1 MERNTVKD
9 NLLYTRHEQDQAAEI
24 PTWMGEMVPTVY
36 SLLRCWACCGQCQLP
51 DGETSSLRVWPP
63 IDFSRSPGW
72 LHTHAHMGS
81 TNWIYWVNKNKIWN
95 EEGRFLGKIW
105 KELEGQMGVHRTIV
119 YCFMYELLKEKN
131 EKAWCGGTG
140 LQSQHLGGRNR
151 GIWDLQASL
160 VDIEGFGLARAEEWD
175 PVGRKLKKILLTVAD
190 SEFEY
195 LGSR

>member
-1 MERNTVKD
+1 
-9 NLLYTRHEQDQAAEI
+9 
-24 PTWMGEMVPTVY
+24 
-36 SLLRCWACCGQCQLP
+36 
-51 DGETSSLRVWPP
+51 
-63 IDFSRSPGW
+63 
-72 LHTHAHMGS
+72 
-81 TNWIYWVNKNKIWN
+81 
-95 EEGRFLGKIW
+95 
-105 KELEGQMGVHRTIV
+105 
-119 YCFMYELLKEKN
+119 MYELLKEKN